1 MHILLCSRLLLDL
14 LLNDIALVLINGSLY
29 LSRAV
34 LTEIDDRLFLRLRI
48 RRGAMLLALAGLLS
62 LFGWVA

>member
-14 LLNDIALVLINGSLY
+14 LLNDIALVLINGSLN